1 MGKVSSLAEHGLP
14 LWLQLQLSVRTG
26 QIESVATINKSQV
39 PRDICKFGR

>member
-26 QIESVATINKSQV
+26 QIESVATIVRFHRMYVSLA
-39 PRDICKFGR
+39 GR